1 MSILTKIMSGGTAAR
16 TAAPEKCR
24 ECARDFDETRRNGA
38 RLADAYG
45 ATIDTIS
52 ANLCGLPVGRLKE
65 YQRQLAALREM
76 IVPLLP
82 QKGLQLLRK
91 DLDKLL
97 QSYRDEF
104 DSCLSGREQQ
114 TRESM
119 AALAVLAELMSDR
132 EPAYRPRFRGISKKL
147 LRLAATPDIET
158 IHQTLLAEIRQ
169 LSRYADEAEGANQ
182 LAVGRVNV

>member
-1 MSILTKIMSGGTAAR
+1 
-16 TAAPEKCR
+16 
-24 ECARDFDETRRNGA
+24 
-38 RLADAYG
+38 
-45 ATIDTIS
+45 
-52 ANLCGLPVGRLKE
+52 
-65 YQRQLAALREM
+65 M

-147 LRLAATPDIET
+147 LRLAATPDMET